1 MLQKSSIVGD
11 LEKNFNILKNSFIKC
26 SRSNCDFFLTTEL
39 FLTGYPPQDLILRN
53 DFLLRVQYYKNKIL
67 HLTQKKKT
75 ILLLNIPEKR
85 NNKIF
90 NTLFLLKDGQVIF
103 KKNKSILPNY
113 GVFDEKRYFTSGII
127 EDSVFEYKNKKIK
140 FLICEEMWSSEY
152 IKDCKKEVDLL
163 ICINASPYEIN
174 KYLERM
180 EKL

>member
-1 MLQKSSIVGD
+1 M
-11 LEKNFNILKNSFIKC
+11 
-26 SRSNCDFFLTTEL
+26 
-39 FLTGYPPQDLILRN
+39 
-53 DFLLRVQYYKNKIL
+53 
-67 HLTQKKKT
+67 
-75 ILLLNIPEKR
+75 
-85 NNKIF
+85 
-90 NTLFLLKDGQVIF
+90 IF

-174 KYLERM
+174 KYLERESGYQM
-180 EKL
+180 Y